1 MLKPD
6 QNDVSNWVFFFFF
19 FWPHY
24 EECGIL
30 VLQPGIEPMPVEVEA
45 RCLNY
50 WAAREVP
57 EAAS

>member
-1 MLKPD
+1 MFPTGFF
-6 QNDVSNWVFFFFF
+6 FFFFF